1 MQANLASKRDQ
12 LLFCKKI
19 AGWQEAYIGRLNRE
33 YIELL
38 SRDGSEAEK
47 FWELYRRI
55 RRDKRNTGVQAE
67 MRNSEI
73 LANLCRLVNE
83 GVIGYDDLD
92 GFSEELRED
101 VIRITSYNAHETA
114 IPKFSYD
121 YDIEM
126 SGALKSLGM
135 TKPFDAAKA
144 DFSALGSSD
153 SGNIFISRVLHK
165 SYITVDEKGTKA
177 GAATA
182 ADIKATS
189 DIGGLYSVTLDRPF
203 VYAVIDDAYG
213 LLVFIGAVT
222 DIGK

>member
-1 MQANLASKRDQ
+1 MQANLTSKRDQ

-83 GVIGYDDLD
+83 GAIGYDDLN
-92 GFSEELRED
+92 GFSEKLRED
-101 VIRITSYNAHETA
+101 VIRITSYNAHGSE
-114 IPKFSYD
+114 KFGGNCDEDKTTDGCYF
-121 YDIEM
+121 M
-126 SGALKSLGM
+126 SVCSCNVVMNL
-135 TKPFDAAKA
+135 
-144 DFSALGSSD
+144 
-153 SGNIFISRVLHK
+153 SGCRSCWR
-165 SYITVDEKGTKA
+165 S
-177 GAATA
+177 
-182 ADIKATS
+182 
-189 DIGGLYSVTLDRPF
+189 P
-203 VYAVIDDAYG
+203 
-213 LLVFIGAVT
+213 
-222 DIGK
+222 

>member
-1 MQANLASKRDQ
+1 MQNHWKSKREWI
-12 LLFCKKI
+12 LFRERI

-55 RRDKRNTGVQAE
+55 RRDKQNTGVQAE

-101 VIRITSYNAHETA
+101 VIRITSFNAQE
-114 IPKFSYD
+114 S
-121 YDIEM
+121 E
-126 SGALKSLGM
+126 
-135 TKPFDAAKA
+135 
-144 DFSALGSSD
+144 
-153 SGNIFISRVLHK
+153 
-165 SYITVDEKGTKA
+165 
-177 GAATA
+177 
-182 ADIKATS
+182 
-189 DIGGLYSVTLDRPF
+189 
-203 VYAVIDDAYG
+203 
-213 LLVFIGAVT
+213 
-222 DIGK
+222 

>member
-1 MQANLASKRDQ
+1 MTDNSGAGEIMQANWPSKRDQ

-101 VIRITSYNAHETA
+101 VIRITSYNAHE
-114 IPKFSYD
+114 S
-121 YDIEM
+121 E
-126 SGALKSLGM
+126 
-135 TKPFDAAKA
+135 
-144 DFSALGSSD
+144 
-153 SGNIFISRVLHK
+153 
-165 SYITVDEKGTKA
+165 
-177 GAATA
+177 
-182 ADIKATS
+182 
-189 DIGGLYSVTLDRPF
+189 
-203 VYAVIDDAYG
+203 
-213 LLVFIGAVT
+213 
-222 DIGK
+222 

>member
-1 MQANLASKRDQ
+1 MQANWPSKRDQ

-55 RRDKRNTGVQAE
+55 RRDKRNTGVRAE

-165 SYITVDEKGTKA
+165 AYIAVDGKGTKA

-182 ADIKATS
+182 VETVYTAIEEGVYK
-189 DIGGLYSVTLDRPF
+189 VTLDRPF
-203 VYAVIDDAYG
+203 VYAIIDDATG
-213 LLVFIGAVT
+213 LPVFIGTVT